1 MNEIDKLAK
10 SIGAQADG
18 ARQAQ
23 IRFVECVSV
32 DWGNK
37 TMNAKGTGD
46 GVEYLDVSLG
56 YGFMDVKP
64 KKGAVCLIGIIE
76 GQEVVS
82 FLINASEVELL
93 ECQADKVIF
102 NGGKNEGLTVSPEL
116 TKRLNTIEKDLNTV
130 KAIFAAWVPPTPPT
144 IDNGAALKTA
154 ISTWTGQQIPI
165 TMQSDIED
173 PKIKH

>member
-1 MNEIDKLAK
+1 MSEIEKLAK
-10 SIGAQADG
+10 SIKGQADG

-32 DWGNK
+32 DWYNK
-37 TMNAKGTGD
+37 TMTAKGTGD
-46 GVEYLDVSLG
+46 DVEYLDVTLG

-82 FLINASEVELL
+82 FLIDAEEVELM
-93 ECQADKVIF
+93 EARADTIVF
-102 NGGKNEGLTVSPEL
+102 NGGKNEGIPISPEL
-116 TKRLNTIEKDLNTV
+116 TKRLNAVEKDLNMV
-130 KAIFAAWVPPTPPT
+130 KQIFATWSPMPN
-144 IDNGAALKTA
+144 DGGAALKTA
-154 ISTWTGQQIPI
+154 IATWSGQRI
-165 TMQSDIED
+165 TVTKQSDIED

>member
-1 MNEIDKLAK
+1 MNEIDKLAG
-10 SIGAQADG
+10 SIKTRTEG

-32 DWGNK
+32 DWDNK
-37 TMNAKGTGD
+37 TMIAKGTGD
-46 GVEYLDVSLG
+46 GVDYIDISLG

-64 KKGAVCLIGIIE
+64 KQGAVCLIGIIE

-82 FLINASEVELL
+82 FLIDASEVELL
-93 ECQADKVIF
+93 ECQADNIVF
-102 NGGKNEGLTVSPEL
+102 NGGKNEGLPVSPEL
-116 TKRLNTIEKDLNTV
+116 TKRLNALEKDLNTV
-130 KAIFAAWVPPTPPT
+130 KAIFAAWIPPTPPT

-154 ISTWTGQQIPI
+154 ISTWTGQQIRI